1 MKINILL
8 LLFAFPSFG
17 QVYSPEIDSLN
28 EQIDS
33 IDAVKNDLL
42 SRLETLKLNW
52 IQSEMERVGYPKTAS
67 TEKLIK
73 HLAYTL
79 SYNEA
84 HEQANWVMHVIL
96 TDVTNGRTTRTNDFR
111 VDSLVKTGSAIEQD
125 YFLKSL
131 KADSIT
137 YEYDGFGYDRGHLA
151 PSADFRW
158 SQKALSESFF
168 YSNMSPQVGDFNR
181 FKWAE
186 LEGWLRSYV
195 AEKEVDLFI
204 ITAPL
209 LHDQLPKIE
218 RSVNGVS
225 IPKQY
230 IKVALDLENERGIA
244 FVMPNAEIE
253 LPIEAFSISIDSAEV
268 LLGYDLFPGLEDEL
282 ENSIEAKNDYQPWL
296 PERLKNDVKAID
308 QKRLP
313 KRALSTYSIH
323 LFQDDGK
330 KHNVCGKVVST
341 KKTASGHVFINLDKQ
356 FPNQIFSISIFES
369 NMVNFDYEPEVYL
382 MNKEVCFKGKIGE
395 YNGTSSMVIDNGKQ
409 VKLLTE
415 YGN

>member
-8 LLFAFPSFG
+8 LFFAIPGFG
-17 QVYSPEIDSLN
+17 QNYSPEIDALN
-28 EQIDS
+28 QRIDS
-33 IDAVKNDLL
+33 IDVVKNALIN
-42 SRLETLKLNW
+42 RLETLKLNW
-52 IQSEMERVGYPKTAS
+52 IQNEMEKVGYPKNAS
-67 TEKLIK
+67 TETLIK
-73 HLAYTL
+73 HSAYTL
-79 SYNEA
+79 SYNET
-84 HEQANWVMHVIL
+84 HEQANWVMHVIIQ
-96 TDVTNGRTTRTNDFR
+96 DVINGRTTRTNDFR
-111 VDSLVKTGSAIEQD
+111 VDSLVTTGSAIEQD

-131 KADSIT
+131 KSDSIT
-137 YEYDGFGYDRGHLA
+137 YKYDGFGYDRGHLA

-168 YSNMSPQVGDFNR
+168 YSNMAPQLGDFNR

-186 LEGWLRSYV
+186 LEGWMRSYV
-195 AEKEVDLFI
+195 EEKETDLFI
-204 ITAPL
+204 VTAPL
-209 LHDQLPKIE
+209 LNDQLPKIE

-225 IPKQY
+225 IPKQFV
-230 IKVALDLENERGIA
+230 KVALDLKNERGIA
-244 FVMPNAEIE
+244 FVMPNAAIE

-268 LLGYDLFPGLEDEL
+268 LMGYDLFSGLEDEL
-282 ENSIEAKNDYQPWL
+282 EKRIEADSDYRLWL
-296 PERLKNDVKAID
+296 PQRLKNDVKAIE

-369 NMVNFDYEPEVYL
+369 NMVNFDYAPEVYL
-382 MNKEVCFKGKIGE
+382 MNKEVCFKGEIGE
-395 YNGTSSMVIDNGKQ
+395 FNGTSSMVIDNGKQ
-409 VKLLTE
+409 VKLLSE